1 MRVIIFTLLFFLA
14 GTGLLFALT
23 AEEII
28 KKVENNRVHE
38 TSKVEGKMII
48 EDRFGK
54 RTSTFIS
61 YSRGEDEMLIEF
73 TSAREAGQK
82 ILRTNNEIYL
92 YYPDAEE
99 LIRMQGAALRQSV
112 LGSDFSYE
120 DMTGEKSLLETYE
133 VRLLGNEVVEDRPCY
148 KVQLEA
154 RTRDVAYPKEIIWVD
169 KELFVGWKV
178 HKFSLSGKLL
188 KEMVVQEIEQ
198 VKGDYV
204 PTHIKMVDTMKKS
217 SGTEFIIED
226 IQVDIPLDPSLF
238 SLEELTW

>member
-1 MRVIIFTLLFFLA
+1 VSIFTVLLLIA
-14 GTGLLFALT
+14 GSGMLFALT
-23 AEEII
+23 AEDII
-28 KKVENNRVHE
+28 GKVEDNRVHE

-54 RTSTFIS
+54 RTSTFVS

-82 ILRTNNEIYL
+82 ILRTNDEIYL

-120 DMTGEKSLLETYE
+120 DMTGEKSLLDTYD
-133 VRLLGNEVVEDRPCY
+133 VQLLGSEEVNGHPCY
-148 KVQLEA
+148 KIQLEA
-154 RTRDVAYPKEIIWVD
+154 KTRDVAYPKEIIWVD

-188 KEMVVQEIEQ
+188 KEMIVEEIEK
-198 VKGDYV
+198 VKGDYT
-204 PTHIKMVDTMKKS
+204 PTHIRMEDTMKKN
-217 SGTEFIIED
+217 SGTEFIIEE
-226 IQVDIPLDPSLF
+226 IQVDIPLESGLF